1 MNNRLLL
8 AVQMIGRRHC
18 RSALGVVG
26 SILKVNMTEPT
37 TESEKALALPHL
49 VAAIETKSQMAKDW
63 RLPEYF
69 RDIYRRGRRCIA
81 LRVYQTRRGDDAR
94 PDHQRTSGGL

>member
-8 AVQMIGRRHC
+8 AVQIISRRHC
-18 RSALGVVG
+18 RSALAVVG
-26 SILKVNMTEPT
+26 SILKDNMTEPT

-49 VAAIETKSQMAKDW
+49 VAAIETKSQMAKDS

-69 RDIYRRGRRCIA
+69 RDIYRI
-81 LRVYQTRRGDDAR
+81 TRISNSARGDDAR
-94 PDHQRTSGGL
+94 PDHQRSSGGI

>member
-1 MNNRLLL
+1 
-8 AVQMIGRRHC
+8 
-18 RSALGVVG
+18 VVG
-26 SILKVNMTEPT
+26 SILKDNMTEPT

-69 RDIYRRGRRCIA
+69 RDIYRI
-81 LRVYQTRRGDDAR
+81 TRISNSARGDDAR
-94 PDHQRTSGGL
+94 PDHQRSSGGI